1 MNEIRRNVPVD
12 EQIEILKRGVV
23 DLVTED
29 DLRRKLEQSLKT
41 GKPLRVKL
49 GADPTRPDLHL
60 GHAVIL
66 RKMRQFQDLGHQVIM
81 LIGDFTAMI
90 GDPSGKSKTRP
101 PLTLEETRANAQ
113 SYLEQCR
120 LILRGEPEVLEIR
133 YNGEWLEPM
142 GYADVIRLASK
153 YTVARILERDDFTK
167 RLQAQT
173 PISLHE
179 LLYPVT
185 QGYDSVALEAD
196 VELGGT
202 DQLFN
207 NLVGRALQ
215 RDYGQE
221 AQVVMTLPLLVGL
234 RGNEKMSKSLDNYIS
249 LEIKSPKIN
258 AKNMFKELM
267 KLPDDLMES
276 YFTLLTDLTENEIL
290 IIIQQHPKVSHRIL
304 ASLISNSIYNQI
316 EPNIDSIKKLV
327 PNDYNIAFGETG
339 PTLEDLEEYAHTA
352 DRLEVFLD
360 TFRDVFKDNLG
371 LYKTIK
377 DNFNDIEDFK
387 ATMQKALYI
396 FREFSLTIEKFDELE
411 NFLDVVKGSK
421 DLIKNSDNTKIIKDL
436 YVLRQDMLKY
446 LIDKKMDFNN
456 YPTDPSL
463 NQNVVKAI
471 MGTYEADE
479 GFKNVAKGGIPD
491 NIPTIDITADLN
503 DSLDADR
510 ISMAKLVVLAGLEP
524 SNGAARKLIQNRGL
538 KLNGETYA
546 DPQGQLTRQ
555 ELAAK
560 GGAVIQKG
568 KDKFARFVLES

>member
-234 RGNEKMSKSLDNYIS
+234 DGTEKMSKSLDNYIG
-249 LEIKSPKIN
+249 LTDEPHIMF
-258 AKNMFKELM
+258 AKLM
-267 KLPDDLMES
+267 KVPDALLEN
-276 YFTLLTDLTENEIL
+276 YFTLLTDLPKTEISEL
-290 IIIQQHPKVSHRIL
+290 LAGHPVAAHREL
-304 ASLISNSIYNQI
+304 ARAV
-316 EPNIDSIKKLV
+316 V
-327 PNDYNIAFGETG
+327 PWFYPDA
-339 PTLEDLEEYAHTA
+339 DLDGAEE
-352 DRLEVFLD
+352 R
-360 TFRDVFKDNLG
+360 FR
-371 LYKTIK
+371 
-377 DNFNDIEDFK
+377 
-387 ATMQKALYI
+387 
-396 FREFSLTIEKFDELE
+396 S
-411 NFLDVVKGSK
+411 
-421 DLIKNSDNTKIIKDL
+421 
-436 YVLRQDMLKY
+436 
-446 LIDKKMDFNN
+446 
-456 YPTDPSL
+456 
-463 NQNVVKAI
+463 
-471 MGTYEADE
+471 
-479 GFKNVAKGGIPD
+479 VAKGGIPD

-503 DSLDADR
+503 DSIDADR

-555 ELAAK
+555 ELAAE

>member
-234 RGNEKMSKSLDNYIS
+234 DGTEKMSKSLDNYIG
-249 LEIKSPKIN
+249 LTDEPHVMF
-258 AKNMFKELM
+258 AKLM
-267 KLPDDLMES
+267 KVPDALLEN
-276 YFTLLTDLTENEIL
+276 YFTLLTDLPKTEISEL
-290 IIIQQHPKVSHRIL
+290 LAGHPVAAHREL
-304 ASLISNSIYNQI
+304 ARAV
-316 EPNIDSIKKLV
+316 V
-327 PNDYNIAFGETG
+327 PWFSPDA
-339 PTLEDLEEYAHTA
+339 DLDAAEE
-352 DRLEVFLD
+352 R
-360 TFRDVFKDNLG
+360 FK
-371 LYKTIK
+371 
-377 DNFNDIEDFK
+377 
-387 ATMQKALYI
+387 
-396 FREFSLTIEKFDELE
+396 S
-411 NFLDVVKGSK
+411 
-421 DLIKNSDNTKIIKDL
+421 
-436 YVLRQDMLKY
+436 
-446 LIDKKMDFNN
+446 
-456 YPTDPSL
+456 
-463 NQNVVKAI
+463 
-471 MGTYEADE
+471 
-479 GFKNVAKGGIPD
+479 VAKGGIPD
-491 NIPTIDITADLN
+491 NIPTINVTAGLN
-503 DSLDADR
+503 DSIDADR

-524 SNGAARKLIQNRGL
+524 SNGAAKKLIQNRGL
-538 KLNGETYA
+538 KLNGETYT
-546 DPQGQLTRQ
+546 DPQGQLTRA
-555 ELAAK
+555 ELAAE

-568 KDKFARFVLES
+568 KDKFTRLILES